1 MLPKAL
7 NTCSKS
13 NKVPNLVTLLKS
25 NLLNK
30 LLLELIWR
38 QPRRPHLKLKSY
50 QLKVSAFFRPLSNQF
65 DLTQKKLRRNE
76 MVLKHSQGSI
86 FFQPS
91 EIFFCW
97 LFSFFWLFRLFPCF
111 WLFFQKR
118 WNEMKYLQMLGYYR
132 ALGQNLYQHSE
143 IFRASERN
151 FTGAKLSVHQSEQI
165 FHDP

>member
-65 DLTQKKLRRNE
+65 DLIQKKLRRNE

-111 WLFFQKR
+111 LAFFPKKMKR
-118 WNEMKYLQMLGYYR
+118 NEIPTDAWILPSLGTKLIPTLGNFPSLGTKFYR
-132 ALGQNLYQHSE
+132 C
-143 IFRASERN
+143 
-151 FTGAKLSVHQSEQI
+151 
-165 FHDP
+165 